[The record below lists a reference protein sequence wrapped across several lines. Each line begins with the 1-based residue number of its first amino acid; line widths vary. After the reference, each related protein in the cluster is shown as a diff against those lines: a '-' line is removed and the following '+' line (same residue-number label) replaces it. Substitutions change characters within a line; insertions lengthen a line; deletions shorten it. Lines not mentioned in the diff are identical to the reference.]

1 MTLNI
6 DDIFQQAFADHQ
18 NGQIEKAADGYKRV
32 LSAESDHPSALH
44 LLGLIELDLGNH
56 EKAILLVERSLEL
69 APNELQWLLNYGKL
83 LSKMGKYE
91 LSISAY
97 QKALSIDPDCLDARI
112 SLGDIYYGS
121 GIYKE
126 ALKIYY
132 RLLCE
137 NPDDATVRT
146 KYESVMRTMD
156 NGKQPPVN
164 ATEAGYS
171 SGNDPIDRMLPL
183 RQEKPDEDTEMAKVQ
198 AKQHEQGIGLSTG
211 MSQRPAGKVDP
222 VTEMGVMADAM
233 YRMGYRESA
242 CAYAIQGLN
251 AVLNVYKPR
260 VVPGELLKAW
270 QAPNIETMF
279 VRMWL
284 KLFMHSLYYATRKDA
299 ETVLKYWI
307 RQEPQSAEPLIRL
320 GLLCALHASK
330 EGQPVPSDAL
340 ETLLCADR
348 MLNNERSAAALL
360 LVKENFSNELVVP
373 YDSAYLNVYPHIE
386 NLTTYVL
393 LEQGDWFEDEIAL
406 FRDMIRPGDRIL
418 DLGAN
423 VGVYSI
429 SAARRTGSNGRI
441 ISVEPCRETF
451 TLLSRSAAAFN
462 NMTAIHAAVGEKS
475 GRGYLEPGNQP
486 ELNRLQMS
494 EESGEVVDVISVDE
508 LAEKEGVDRFDLIKI
523 DVEGYEIPTI
533 RGATKI
539 IAESDPIILYEIKDG
554 AKMNPELI
562 DVFQELGYD
571 SYSFRAPRGTLTR
584 CHEGDQVDQSI
595 INMFAVRQ
603 ESLSRFKGLVN
614 IE

>member
-1 MTLNI
+1 MADI
-6 DDIFQQAFADHQ
+6 DDIFQQAFADHN
-18 NGQIEKAADGYKRV
+18 NGNLKEAADGYQKV
-32 LSAESDHPSALH
+32 LSVDPDHPSALH
-44 LLGLIELDLGNH
+44 LLGLIEFDRGNY
-56 EKAILLVERSLEL
+56 EKSMPLVEKSLDL

-83 LSKMGKYE
+83 LSKVGKYE

-97 QKALSIDPDCLDARI
+97 QKALSIDPDCLDARM

-121 GIYKE
+121 GTYKE

-146 KYESVMRTMD
+146 KYKSVMRAMER
-156 NGKQPPVN
+156 GKQPPVN
-164 ATEAGYS
+164 ATVAGYS
-171 SGNDPIDRMLPL
+171 SGNEPVDRMLPL
-183 RQEKPDEDTEMAKVQ
+183 GQEKPDEDTEMAKVQ
-198 AKQHEQGIGLSTG
+198 TRQHDEGIGLFADVNQQPT
-211 MSQRPAGKVDP
+211 GKVDP

-233 YRMGYRESA
+233 YCMGYRESA

-251 AVLNVYKPR
+251 AALRGDKTGF
-260 VVPGELLKAW
+260 VPGKLLQSW
-270 QAPNIETMF
+270 QAPNIGVMF

-284 KLFMHSLYYATRKDA
+284 KLFMLSLYYATRKDA

-307 RQEPQSAEPLIRL
+307 RQEPQSAEPFIRF

-340 ETLLCADR
+340 EALLCADR
-348 MLNNERSAAALL
+348 MLNNKRSAAALL
-360 LVKENFSNELVVP
+360 LAKDSFLNELVVP
-373 YDSAYLNVYPHIE
+373 YDRAYLYVYPDIK

-393 LEQGDWFEDEIAL
+393 LEQDDWFEDEIAL
-406 FRDMIRPGDRIL
+406 FRELIRPGDRVL

-429 SAARRTGSNGRI
+429 SAAQRAGKNGRV
-441 ISVEPCRETF
+441 ISVEPCNATF
-451 TLLSRSAAAFN
+451 ALLERSAAAFSN
-462 NMTAIHAAVGEKS
+462 IKAIHAAVGEKS
-475 GRGYLEPGNQP
+475 GRGYLESGNQP
-486 ELNRLQMS
+486 EFNKLQMG

-508 LAEKEGVDRFDLIKI
+508 LAEREGIDHFDLIKI

-533 RGATKI
+533 HGGKKI
-539 IAESDPIILYEIKDG
+539 IEENDPIIFYEAEGYKG
-554 AKMNPELI
+554 EYLELI
-562 DVFQELGYD
+562 EAFHKLGYN
-571 SYSFRAPRGTLTR
+571 SYYYCAPRRILIR
-584 CHEGDQVDQSI
+584 FHMGDQLEPSVL
-595 INMFAVRQ
+595 NMIAVRP